1 MHSNNNHMSLNTLSL
16 SSLIILA
23 HILSNIIDIPVNT
36 IITSPDSINQI
47 TDFTN
52 LSNIITNIR
61 LTLNVFIK

>member
-1 MHSNNNHMSLNTLSL
+1 MSLNTLSL

-23 HILSNIIDIPVNT
+23 HILYDIIDIPVNT